1 MIRRV
6 LLTSVFLILGT
17 VAMAPKTMA
26 QTANIPFTG
35 NVAGACNF
43 GEITPGTLIPS
54 GSASSTTSPTIS
66 PTRLSAG
73 ASFGPS
79 SPNAMPGRVFII
91 CNQSANLVVSKPVQT
106 AGPTFT
112 PMISDAKVFG
122 PSGTTSASTAPL
134 RLMAGTTTTPLSV
147 EMMVD
152 KGGPLVPG
160 TYGYRVTLTV
170 TP

>member
-1 MIRRV
+1 MIRRA
-6 LLTSVFLILGT
+6 LLTSVFLVLGT
-17 VAMAPKTMA
+17 LAMAPKTMA
-26 QTANIPFTG
+26 QTADIPFTG

-43 GEITPGTLIPS
+43 GEITPGTLMPS
-54 GSASSTTSPTIS
+54 GSASSTTSPTTS

-79 SPNAMPGRVFII
+79 SPNAMPGKVFIS
-91 CNQSANLVVSKPVQT
+91 CNQSANLMVSKPLQT
-106 AGPTFT
+106 GGPTFT
-112 PMISDAKVFG
+112 PMISDARVSG
-122 PSGTTSASTAPL
+122 PSGTTTATGTPL
-134 RLMAGTTTTPLSV
+134 RLMAGTPTTPLSV

-160 TYGYRVTLTV
+160 TYNYKVTLTV